1 MNHQANSCFRF
12 RNSNNTAAN
21 AGMVA
26 GSAAGMAMND
36 TDAMINEK
44 ASRDMEKD
52 DSWTVR
58 PRSSSTTWPWTTGT
72 MAPDMNMAKKDRR

>member
-1 MNHQANSCFRF
+1 MNHKINSYSRL
-12 RNSNNTAAN
+12 RSSNNTAAN

-26 GSAAGMAMND
+26 RNAAGMAMNN
-36 TDAMINEK
+36 TNAMMHEK
-44 ASRDMEKD
+44 AARDVEKD

-72 MAPDMNMAKKDRR
+72 MAPDVNMAKNKR